1 MNQKISD
8 YLSGISHN
16 VKILLIISIIFGG
29 TFGIY
34 DLILPFYLKERN
46 ISFHNMG
53 YIFSIASVGMFLAQ
67 IYLGNLSDQWGRK
80 PFYALALLVSCLA
93 SGLTP
98 FVASLLLLII
108 LKTLWDVGGV
118 IRSIMHPILLYEDNR
133 SKFMDFLGKT
143 RGIEFLFQAGGTLVA
158 LFTLTSLGYSGNLW
172 IAGAGLACAC
182 FLFAFSYRER
192 KNVAAKKSFGTK
204 SLLSWRDLSHNLK
217 VIVVAYFIFT
227 IGLRTSH
234 NFIMPLFFKEKFGA
248 TDQAVFWVM
257 LIHRITI
264 ALPMLFIGNIQVK
277 NLKATYIITVLF
289 EGFTIAVSAFIPNFI
304 AASAVWLLHDFVGAG
319 VWMPIQSAIIQEYSR
334 EGARGLDVSKTL
346 AFSSIGGIFGP
357 LLAGYISPFWIS
369 GPFFISGVITIMS
382 AVVLF
387 KLSLKENTVTL
398 TVHET

>member
-1 MNQKISD
+1 MNQKISE

-53 YIFSIASVGMFLAQ
+53 YIFSIASVGMFLSQ
-67 IYLGNLSDQWGRK
+67 IYLGNLSDRWGRK
-80 PFYALALLVSCLA
+80 PFYLLALFACCLA
-93 SGLTP
+93 SSLTP

-108 LKTLWDVGGV
+108 LKTLWDVGAV
-118 IRSIMHPILLYEDNR
+118 TRRIMHPILLYEDNR
-133 SKFMDFLGKT
+133 NKFMDFLGKT
-143 RGIEFLFQAGGTLVA
+143 RGIEFLFQAGGTLIALVTVA
-158 LFTLTSLGYSGNLW
+158 SLGYSGNLW
-172 IAGAGLACAC
+172 LAGAALAFAC
-182 FLFAFSYRER
+182 LLFAPLYREHR
-192 KNVAAKKSFGTK
+192 SVSSKKGFDIK
-204 SLLSWRDLSHNLK
+204 SILSWRDLSHNLK
-217 VIVVAYFIFT
+217 VIIVAYFIFT

-264 ALPMLFIGNIQVK
+264 ALPMLFIGNLQVK
-277 NLKATYIITVLF
+277 NLKATYIGAVLF
-289 EGFTIAVSAFIPNFI
+289 QGFTIAVSAFIPHFI
-304 AASAVWLLHDFVGAG
+304 AASAVWLIHDFVGAG
-319 VWMPIQSAIIQEYSR
+319 VWMPIQGTIIQKYSR

-357 LLAGYISPFWIS
+357 LLAGYISSFWIS
-369 GPFFISGVITIMS
+369 GPFFISGVITITS
-382 AVVLF
+382 AFVLF
-387 KLSLKENTVTL
+387 KLSLEPKQRV
-398 TVHET
+398 